1 MKLKRILTSA
11 LATLVAVSAMAIS
24 SSAALVTFKTADD
37 AGGKPDPNIFQPD
50 ITGIDHEKVD
60 VIQVDMTVNSGYVNG
75 FIGTNSVE
83 QATWYDSGQLEI
95 SGEESGMWQ
104 LKGIGG
110 LALDENGGSTLK
122 VELWWINPVY
132 GEDPD
137 GDGEE
142 EAPVVGPGIVEIT
155 AVRFYDASMNELKA
169 DAGTPDS
176 TDTDT
181 DTGTDT
187 DTDTDTSNSG
197 TGIESVAA
205 ISAVAL
211 IAGGAIVASRK
222 RK

>member
-75 FIGTNSVE
+75 FIGTNSIE
-83 QATWYDSGQLEI
+83 QATWYDSGQQEI
-95 SGEESGMWQ
+95 NGEESGMWQ

-155 AVRFYDASMNELKA
+155 AVRFYDVNMNELKA
-169 DAGTPDS
+169 EAAETPD
-176 TDTDT
+176 TTTPDTDT
-181 DTGTDT
+181 DTTTPDT
-187 DTDTDTSNSG
+187 TNSG